1 MGLSLGYYL
10 RRAGADFV
18 ILDAEAGPGGA
29 WRHGWDS
36 LRLFSPAGYS
46 SLPGWLMPPP
56 AHEGY
61 PTRDGVL
68 DYLAR
73 YEARYEFPIKRP
85 VRVESIERA
94 GDRLAVVTDKGRF
107 AAQADRKS
115 TRLNSSHSC
124 ASRMPSSA

>member
-1 MGLSLGYYL
+1 
-10 RRAGADFV
+10 
-18 ILDAEAGPGGA
+18 
-29 WRHGWDS
+29 
-36 LRLFSPAGYS
+36 
-46 SLPGWLMPPP
+46 MPPP

-61 PTRDGVL
+61 PTRDDVL

-107 AAQADRKS
+107 AAQAVVRATGPWSHPSISEIEGRAPFQGGQVHSAHYIQQSVYKDTS
-115 TRLNSSHSC
+115 MHLDGGGNSG
-124 ASRMPSSA
+124 AQIVD